1 MSTFRASFDVRS
13 TTPPGLSA
21 WEVFLRCAGVPENS
35 CASHVEGGTQQG
47 TAIRSWVRE
56 NYGTR
61 YVPEHI
67 LETLGLRKQLVHRWQ
82 RDEQDFAP
90 YGATGGA
97 D

>member
-1 MSTFRASFDVRS
+1 MSTFRTSFAVQS

-21 WEVFLRCAGVPENS
+21 WEVFLRCTGVPENS

-61 YVPEHI
+61 YVPEYI
-67 LETLGLRKQLVHRWQ
+67 LESLGLRKQLVQRWQ
-82 RDEQDFAP
+82 GDDQQTAS
-90 YGATGGA
+90 YVSAGGA